1 MKIIGF
7 ITVISIIVLSCT
19 EEKQVS
25 PVDEM
30 VYRTNNFDLMK
41 VSLIFIRIEIRNML
55 TTNNRYM
62 IQDRY
67 LFF

>member
-25 PVDEM
+25 PVDDM
-30 VYRTNNFDLMK
+30 VYCKNNFDLMK

-62 IQDRY
+62 VQDRY